1 MILYLETSHLVK
13 LYVEESGSAKI
24 KKLVAGAEFVATSI
38 ITYVEARAAFSR
50 KFRKRGLNEREYET
64 IKADLEEDWEHF
76 FVLHATMDVAREAGR
91 LAEKHGLRGFDA
103 LHLASAM
110 SLGPGKDDQ
119 ISVNFSSSDK
129 TLKDAAKNE
138 GLNIS

>member
-38 ITYVEARAAFSR
+38 VSNVEARAAFSR
-50 KFRKRGLNEREYET
+50 KFREKGLNEREYKT

>member
-38 ITYVEARAAFSR
+38 VSNVEARAAFSR
-50 KFRKRGLNEREYET
+50 KFREKGLNEREYKT

-119 ISVNFSSSDK
+119 ISINFSSSDK